1 MRLTSTDAY
10 ELLIKDVLKC
20 ERDLELPENRWVKH
34 CINVGYAA
42 SIIADNLGIDADY
55 AGALGIIHDIGRK
68 VSHPKHPICGY
79 QYMIDHG
86 FKEEAGIC
94 LTHSF
99 VNNDIRL
106 TAGPGPTG
114 EAYELITNYLNT
126 HELTIYDKIIQLCD
140 LFCLD
145 SHLTTIPDRLYDIY
159 VRKGVTD
166 VSRLHIEAVINLK
179 EELEELMGCSL
190 YDLFPEICVDH
201 IEEEQEKL
209 NSVINR

>member
-1 MRLTSTDAY
+1 MKLTTVSAY
-10 ELLIKDVLKC
+10 ELLIKDVLNS
-20 ERDLELPENRWVKH
+20 EEELGLPENRWVKH

-42 SIIADNLGIDADY
+42 SIIADNLGLDADY

-68 VSHPKHPICGY
+68 ISHPKHPITGY
-79 QYMIDHG
+79 QYMIEQG
-86 FKEEAGIC
+86 YVQEAGIC

-99 VNNDIRL
+99 INNDIRL
-106 TAGPGPTG
+106 TAGAGPTG
-114 EAYELITNYLNT
+114 EAEKIITDYFKT

-145 SHLTTIPDRLYDIY
+145 THLTTIPDRLYDIY
-159 VRKGVTD
+159 VRKGVTED
-166 VSRLHIEAVINLK
+166 SRLHIEAVLKLK

-190 YDLFPEICVDH
+190 YDLFPEISVDH
-201 IEEEQEKL
+201 IEEENEKL